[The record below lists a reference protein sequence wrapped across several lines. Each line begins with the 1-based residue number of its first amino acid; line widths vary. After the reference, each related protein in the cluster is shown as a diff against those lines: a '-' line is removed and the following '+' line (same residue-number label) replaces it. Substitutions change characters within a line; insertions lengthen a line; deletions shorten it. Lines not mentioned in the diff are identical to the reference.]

1 LYLCFM
7 KTLLTTILLLLSL
20 TVKAQQVDV
29 LYIPSQKSLVAS
41 YNYKQIGCYVGGYY
55 VTTFPHPYIYTT
67 PLTIVNRAGLTYVNK
82 NNTFSIMG
90 GAYIKSYFDEVEL
103 TPDIWVKVY
112 PIRMITKDK
121 TSLDFALGINYM
133 DGFRFGIGVS
143 IPYGSIYK

>member
-1 LYLCFM
+1 M
-7 KTLLTTILLLLSL
+7 KTLLTTILLFLSVI
-20 TVKAQQVDV
+20 VKAQQVDA

-41 YNYKQIGCYVGGYY
+41 YNYKQIGLYVGGYY

>member
-1 LYLCFM
+1 M
-7 KTLLTTILLLLSL
+7 KTLLTTILLLLSVI
-20 TVKAQQVDV
+20 VKAQQVDA

-41 YNYKQIGCYVGGYY
+41 YNYKQIGSYVGGYY

>member
-1 LYLCFM
+1 M

-20 TVKAQQVDV
+20 TVKAQQVDA

-41 YNYKQIGCYVGGYY
+41 YNYKQIGCYIGGYY

-121 TSLDFALGINYM
+121 TSLDFALGVNYM
-133 DGFRFGIGVS
+133 DGFRFGVGVS
-143 IPYGSIYK
+143 IPYGSIYR

>member
-1 LYLCFM
+1 
-7 KTLLTTILLLLSL
+7 
-20 TVKAQQVDV
+20 

-41 YNYKQIGCYVGGYY
+41 YNYKQIGCYIGGYY

>member
-1 LYLCFM
+1 M
-7 KTLLTTILLLLSL
+7 KTLLTTILLLLSV
-20 TVKAQQVDV
+20 TVKAQQSDI
-29 LYIPSQKSLVAS
+29 LYVPSQKSLVAS
-41 YNYKQIGCYVGGYY
+41 YNYKQIGCYIGGYY

-133 DGFRFGIGVS
+133 DGFRFGVGVS
-143 IPYGSIYK
+143 IPYGSIYR

>member
-1 LYLCFM
+1 M
-7 KTLLTTILLLLSL
+7 KTLLATILLLLSL
-20 TVKAQQVDV
+20 TVKAQQVDA

-41 YNYKQIGCYVGGYY
+41 YNYKQIGCYIGGYY
-55 VTTFPHPYIYTT
+55 ATTFPHPYIYTT

-121 TSLDFALGINYM
+121 TSLDFALGVNYM
-133 DGFRFGIGVS
+133 DGFRFGVGVS
-143 IPYGSIYK
+143 IPYGSIYR

>member
-1 LYLCFM
+1 M

-20 TVKAQQVDV
+20 TVKAQQVDA

-41 YNYKQIGCYVGGYY
+41 YNYKQIGCYIGGYY

-90 GAYIKSYFDEVEL
+90 GVYIKSYFDEVEL

-133 DGFRFGIGVS
+133 DGFRFGVGVS
-143 IPYGSIYK
+143 IPYGSIYR

>member
-1 LYLCFM
+1 M

-20 TVKAQQVDV
+20 TVKAQQVDA

-41 YNYKQIGCYVGGYY
+41 YNYKQIGCYIGGYY

-103 TPDIWVKVY
+103 TPDIWAKVY

-121 TSLDFALGINYM
+121 TSLDFALGVNYM
-133 DGFRFGIGVS
+133 DGFRFGVGVS
-143 IPYGSIYK
+143 IPYGSIYR

>member
-1 LYLCFM
+1 M
-7 KTLLTTILLLLSL
+7 KILLTTILLLLSL
-20 TVKAQQVDV
+20 TVKAQQVDA

-41 YNYKQIGCYVGGYY
+41 YNYKQIGCYIGGYY

-121 TSLDFALGINYM
+121 TSLDFALGVNYM
-133 DGFRFGIGVS
+133 DGFRFGVGVS
-143 IPYGSIYK
+143 IPYGSIYR

>member
-1 LYLCFM
+1 M

-20 TVKAQQVDV
+20 TVKAQQVDA
-29 LYIPSQKSLVAS
+29 LYIPSLKSLVAS
-41 YNYKQIGCYVGGYY
+41 YNYKQIGCYIGGYY

>member
-1 LYLCFM
+1 M
-7 KTLLTTILLLLSL
+7 KTLLTTILLLLSVI
-20 TVKAQQVDV
+20 VKAQQVDA

>member
-1 LYLCFM
+1 M

-20 TVKAQQVDV
+20 TVKAQQVDA

-41 YNYKQIGCYVGGYY
+41 YNYKQIGCYIGGYY

-67 PLTIVNRAGLTYVNK
+67 PLTIVNRVGLTYVNK
-82 NNTFSIMG
+82 NNTFSVMG

-121 TSLDFALGINYM
+121 TSLDFALGVNYM
-133 DGFRFGIGVS
+133 DGFRFGVGVS
-143 IPYGSIYK
+143 IPYGSIYR

>member
-1 LYLCFM
+1 M

-20 TVKAQQVDV
+20 TVKAQQVDA

-41 YNYKQIGCYVGGYY
+41 YNYKQIGCYIGGYY

-121 TSLDFALGINYM
+121 TSFDFALGINYM
-133 DGFRFGIGVS
+133 DGFRFGVGVS
-143 IPYGSIYK
+143 IPYGSIYR

>member
-1 LYLCFM
+1 M
-7 KTLLTTILLLLSL
+7 KTILTTILLFLSL
-20 TVKAQQVDV
+20 TVKAQQCDV
-29 LYIPSQKSLVAS
+29 LYVPSQKSLVAS
-41 YNYKQIGCYVGGYY
+41 YNYKQIGCYIGGYY

-133 DGFRFGIGVS
+133 DGFRFGVGVS
-143 IPYGSIYK
+143 IPYGSIYR

>member
-1 LYLCFM
+1 M
-7 KTLLTTILLLLSL
+7 KTLLTTILLFLSVI
-20 TVKAQQVDV
+20 VKAQQVDA

-133 DGFRFGIGVS
+133 DGFRFGVGVS

>member
-1 LYLCFM
+1 M

-20 TVKAQQVDV
+20 TVKAQQVDA

-41 YNYKQIGCYVGGYY
+41 YNYKQIGCYIGGYY

>member
-1 LYLCFM
+1 M

-20 TVKAQQVDV
+20 TVKAQQVDA

-41 YNYKQIGCYVGGYY
+41 YNYKQIGCYIGGYY

-90 GAYIKSYFDEVEL
+90 GVYIKSYFDEVEL

-121 TSLDFALGINYM
+121 TSLDFALGVNYM
-133 DGFRFGIGVS
+133 DGFRFGVGVS
-143 IPYGSIYK
+143 IPYGSIYR

>member
-1 LYLCFM
+1 M
-7 KTLLTTILLLLSL
+7 KTLLATILLLLSL
-20 TVKAQQVDV
+20 TVKAQQVDA

-41 YNYKQIGCYVGGYY
+41 YNYKQIGCYIGGYY

-121 TSLDFALGINYM
+121 TSLDFALGVNYM
-133 DGFRFGIGVS
+133 DGFRFGVGVS
-143 IPYGSIYK
+143 IPYGSIYR

>member
-1 LYLCFM
+1 M

-20 TVKAQQVDV
+20 TVKAQQVDA

-41 YNYKQIGCYVGGYY
+41 YNYKQIGCYIGGYY

-82 NNTFSIMG
+82 NNTFSLMG

-121 TSLDFALGINYM
+121 TSLDFALGVNYM
-133 DGFRFGIGVS
+133 DGFRFGVGVS
-143 IPYGSIYK
+143 IPYGSIYR

>member
-1 LYLCFM
+1 M

-20 TVKAQQVDV
+20 TVKAQQVDA

-41 YNYKQIGCYVGGYY
+41 YNYKQIGCYIGGYY

-67 PLTIVNRAGLTYVNK
+67 PLTIVNRAGITYVNK

-121 TSLDFALGINYM
+121 TSLDFALGVNYM
-133 DGFRFGIGVS
+133 DGFRFGVGVS
-143 IPYGSIYK
+143 IPYGSIYR

>member
-1 LYLCFM
+1 M
-7 KTLLTTILLLLSL
+7 KTLLTTILLFLSVI
-20 TVKAQQVDV
+20 VKAQQVDA

>member
-1 LYLCFM
+1 M
-7 KTLLTTILLLLSL
+7 KKSITIILLFVS
-20 TVKAQQVDV
+20 VIVRAQQSDI
-29 LYIPSQKSLVAS
+29 LYVPSQKSLVAS
-41 YNYKQIGCYVGGYY
+41 YNYKQIGCYIGGYY

-121 TSLDFALGINYM
+121 TSLDFALGVNYM
-133 DGFRFGIGVS
+133 DGFRFGVGVS
-143 IPYGSIYK
+143 IPYGSIYR

>member
-1 LYLCFM
+1 M

-20 TVKAQQVDV
+20 TVKAQQVDA

-41 YNYKQIGCYVGGYY
+41 YNYKQIGCYIGGYY

-90 GAYIKSYFDEVEL
+90 GAYIKSYFDEIEL

-121 TSLDFALGINYM
+121 TSLDFALGVNYM
-133 DGFRFGIGVS
+133 DGFRFGVGVS
-143 IPYGSIYK
+143 IPYGSIYR

>member
-1 LYLCFM
+1 M

-20 TVKAQQVDV
+20 TVKAQQVDA

-90 GAYIKSYFDEVEL
+90 GAFIKAYFDNVEL

-133 DGFRFGIGVS
+133 DGFRFGVGVS
-143 IPYGSIYK
+143 IPYGSIYR

>member
-1 LYLCFM
+1 M

-20 TVKAQQVDV
+20 TVKAQQVDA

-41 YNYKQIGCYVGGYY
+41 YNYKQIGCYIGGYY

-143 IPYGSIYK
+143 IPYGSIYR

>member
-1 LYLCFM
+1 M
-7 KTLLTTILLLLSL
+7 KTLLTTILSLLSL
-20 TVKAQQVDV
+20 TVKAQQVDA

-41 YNYKQIGCYVGGYY
+41 YNYKQIGCYIGGYY

-121 TSLDFALGINYM
+121 TSLDFALGVNYM
-133 DGFRFGIGVS
+133 DGFRFGVGVS
-143 IPYGSIYK
+143 IPYGSIYR

>member
-1 LYLCFM
+1 M

-20 TVKAQQVDV
+20 TVKAQQVDA

-41 YNYKQIGCYVGGYY
+41 YNYKQIGCYIGGYY

-90 GAYIKSYFDEVEL
+90 GAYIKSYFDEVKL

-121 TSLDFALGINYM
+121 TSLDFALGVNYM
-133 DGFRFGIGVS
+133 DGFRFGVGVS
-143 IPYGSIYK
+143 IPYGSIYR